1 MSDITIIITD
11 PNTRKSFDLYNILCK
26 HGYQVDIFSSSGVFQ
41 NILFRIVYGQKVNSW
56 HKEGVKK
63 SLQAMLENERCKYV
77 YFPVEES
84 TTKFIYDFIITNNAS
99 NLYYLL
105 PPKESFDA
113 VRDKGSFSEYC
124 SRNNFPIPKE
134 FKSESLV
141 EAGDLPCRLI
151 IKPRVGS
158 GSFGILYIDSFHE
171 FIQLTNIN
179 FDEFIIQE
187 RLENSKDIYGAFF
200 LFNGGKFASYYGHKR
215 IRTYPPEG
223 GVTVFSKSDLNDEL
237 MLIGSKLLES
247 LNWSGLAMIEFL
259 YDRKTD
265 SFKIIEVNPRVWG
278 SIMLSEFCES
288 NMIEN
293 YIRLSVGCNLIESTA
308 KQGKFIRWFFP
319 WDVLLFLKRKGR
331 IANFWE
337 FNSKDTCYIN
347 FSYAPW
353 CRGFLFLIFNIIS
366 FDNIKKFFKKTFGK

>member
-1 MSDITIIITD
+1 MCIKIILTD
-11 PNTRKSFDLYNILCK
+11 LHSRKSFDLYNILCK
-26 HGYQVDIFSSSGVFQ
+26 RGYQVDIFSSSGAFQ
-41 NILFRIVYGQKVNSW
+41 NILFRIAYGQKVNGW
-56 HKEGVKK
+56 HKDGIKGSFQTV
-63 SLQAMLENERCKYV
+63 LENKRYKYV

-84 TTKFIYDFIITNNAS
+84 TISFIYDFIAANDAS

-105 PPKESFDA
+105 PPKESFYM
-113 VRDKGSFSEYC
+113 VQDKGKFSEYC
-124 SRNNFPIPKE
+124 SSNNFPIPKE
-134 FKSESLV
+134 FQFESLV

-158 GSFGILYIDSFHE
+158 GSFGILYIDSFRE

-200 LFNGGKFASYYGHKR
+200 LFNSGKFVSYYGHKR

-237 MLIGSKLLES
+237 ILIGSKLLES

-278 SIMLSEFCES
+278 SFMLSEFCES

-293 YIRLSVGCNLIESTA
+293 YIRLSLGCNLIDSTA
-308 KQGKFIRWFFP
+308 KQGKFIRWLFP
-319 WDVLLFLKRKGR
+319 WDVLLFLKRKGK
-331 IANFWE
+331 ISNFWE
-337 FNSKDTCYIN
+337 FNLKNTCYIN

-353 CRGFLFLIFNIIS
+353 YKGLLFLIFNIIS
-366 FDNIKKFFKKTFGK
+366 FNNIKKFFKKTFRK

>member
-1 MSDITIIITD
+1 MCIKIILSDLH
-11 PNTRKSFDLYNILCK
+11 TRKSFDLYNILRK
-26 HGYQVDIFSSSGVFQ
+26 RGYQVDIFSQSGLFQ
-41 NILFRIVYGQKVNSW
+41 NILFRIAYGQKVNRW
-56 HKEGVKK
+56 HKDGMKV
-63 SLQAMLENERCKYV
+63 SLQTMLENKRYKYV
-77 YFPVEES
+77 YLPVEES
-84 TTKFIYDFIITNNAS
+84 TTKFIYDFIVTNDTS

-113 VRDKGSFSEYC
+113 VRDKGNFSEYC
-124 SRNNFPIPKE
+124 SKNNFPIPKE
-134 FKSESLV
+134 FQFENLV

-171 FIQLTNIN
+171 LIQLSDIN

-187 RLENSKDIYGAFF
+187 RLENSQDIYGAFF
-200 LFNGGKFASYYGHKR
+200 LFNDGNFVSYYGHKR
-215 IRTYPPEG
+215 IRTYPIEG
-223 GVTVFSKSDLNDEL
+223 GVTVFSKSDLNDKL
-237 MLIGSKLLES
+237 MLNGSKLLES

-293 YIRLSVGCNLIESTA
+293 YIRASVGRNLIESTA

-319 WDVLLFLKRKGR
+319 WDVFLFLKRKGR
-331 IANFWE
+331 IENFWE
-337 FNSKDTCYIN
+337 FNSKETCYIN

-353 CRGFLFLIFNIIS
+353 YRGLLYLIFNMLS
-366 FDNIKKFFKKTFGK
+366 LDNLKKFFKKTSGK